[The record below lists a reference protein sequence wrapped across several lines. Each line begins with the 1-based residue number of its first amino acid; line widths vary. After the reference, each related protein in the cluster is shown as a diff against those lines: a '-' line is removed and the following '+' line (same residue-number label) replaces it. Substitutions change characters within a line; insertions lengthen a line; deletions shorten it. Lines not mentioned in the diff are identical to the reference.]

1 MPCLLLA
8 VSRRGRACRAA
19 RVLSLALALALTG
32 CLGPKPVVT
41 QVNKQ
46 PPASAGE
53 PYRLQALVRNQGPGD
68 GQIEVSV
75 RFVDKRD
82 GHTVLT
88 NSQDLQLGK
97 DELQSVNFELN
108 LPPGAPPPDQIEVQ
122 VDAEAP
128 IE

>member
-1 MPCLLLA
+1 VVIPIPG
-8 VSRRGRACRAA
+8 RRGLRRPRGALAC
-19 RVLSLALALALTG
+19 LALVLALTG

-53 PYRLQALVRNQGPGD
+53 PYRLQALIRNQGPGD
-68 GQIEVSV
+68 GQIEVTV

-82 GHTVLT
+82 GHVVLT
-88 NSQDLQLGK
+88 NEQDVQLGK

-108 LPPGAPPPDQIEVQ
+108 LPPGAPPLDQIDVQ
-122 VDAEAP
+122 VDAVYPTE
-128 IE
+128 

>member
-1 MPCLLLA
+1 VPLA
-8 VSRRGRACRAA
+8 RRFPPAPRLPR
-19 RVLSLALALALTG
+19 RSVILSLALALALTG

-88 NSQDLQLGK
+88 NAQDVQLGK

-108 LPPGAPPPDQIEVQ
+108 LPPGAPPPDQIDVQ
-122 VDAEAP
+122 VDATAP

>member
-1 MPCLLLA
+1 MPLA
-8 VSRRGRACRAA
+8 HRFPPRPHRPRRYA
-19 RVLSLALALALTG
+19 VLWLALALALTG

-53 PYRLQALVRNQGPGD
+53 PYRLQALIRNQGPGD
-68 GQIEVSV
+68 GQVEVSV

-88 NSQDLQLGK
+88 NEQDVQLGK

-108 LPPGAPPPDQIEVQ
+108 LPPGAPPPDQIDVQ
-122 VDAEAP
+122 VDAQYP